1 MRRWL
6 PVALA
11 IAAITLLEFH
21 VFPGHSY
28 LRADSQIF
36 VAMIERL
43 AAPAFLSRD
52 LVATPP
58 HLVFTAFDEITL
70 LLHRVAHQDFQS
82 VLAWQQLAC
91 RAAAV
96 LGVFLLASS
105 AGIKDFPALLVA
117 ALVNLGAPLPGVS
130 VSITEPEPVPHAM
143 AFSLCLLALGLLATG
158 KPLLSGFAGGIALLY
173 QPATAAMLWAAVAL
187 SFILSRQLRP
197 LLRPML
203 TILFIFLLLLA
214 NLAQLQPGVIDSGAF
229 FHRIS
234 PGWLRV
240 LRERTPEV
248 IISTWSAKAIAFYL
262 LVFAGGV
269 LASVRIW
276 PSLNRQSKYM
286 GAILLFGGLL
296 SLPLSGILLEV
307 FRWSLIPQLQP
318 ARALLFTV
326 TLSLASA
333 TVAAARAVSSRKRL
347 EVAAWCAFTLAI
359 SIGTQAKTDNGLD
372 TTSRSSVRELA
383 SWARENTWGGSMFL
397 FPDAGRAIDPGAFR
411 AESIRAIYADWNG
424 GELSKYFE
432 DFAREWDSRWHS
444 TMAGTFSARRLQESL
459 DLPVDYYVLRRAN
472 ALERVRPVYSTRD
485 YVIYERHDLRKETMP
500 LKLIRPGSSSY

>member
-6 PVALA
+6 SVALA
-11 IAAITLLEFH
+11 VAAITLLEFH

-28 LRADSQIF
+28 LQADSQIF

-70 LLHRVAHQDFQS
+70 LLHRISHQDLQS

-91 RAAAV
+91 RAAAIV
-96 LGVFLLASS
+96 GVFLIASS
-105 AGIKDFPALLVA
+105 AGVRDRLALLIS
-117 ALVNLGAPLPGVS
+117 ALVNLGAALPGAA

-143 AFSLCLLALGLLATG
+143 AFSLCLLAMGLLATG
-158 KPLLSGFAGGIALLY
+158 KPLLSGFAGGVALLY
-173 QPATAAMLWAAVAL
+173 QPSTAALLWAAVFLA
-187 SFILSRQLRP
+187 FILDRQLRP

-203 TILFIFLLLLA
+203 TILFVFVLLLA

-229 FHRIS
+229 FRRIS

-248 IISTWSAKAIAFYL
+248 MISTWSGKAIAFYL
-262 LVFAGGV
+262 LVFIAGV
-269 LASVRIW
+269 AASARIW
-276 PSLNRQSKYM
+276 PSLNRQVRWM
-286 GAILLFGGLL
+286 GAILIFGGLL

-307 FRWSLIPQLQP
+307 CRWSLIPQLQP

-326 TLSLASA
+326 ALSMTAAS
-333 TVAAARAVSSRKRL
+333 VAGTQAGSGKRRI
-347 EVAAWCAFTLAI
+347 EVAAWCAFVLPI
-359 SIGTQAKTDNGLD
+359 PVGTQVRSFARPAIA
-372 TTSRSSVRELA
+372 SSSSVRELA
-383 SWARENTWGGSMFL
+383 SWAKENTWGGSMFL
-397 FPDAGRAIDPGAFR
+397 FPDAGRAIDPGVFR
-411 AESIRAIYADWNG
+411 AESIRAVYADWTG

-432 DFAREWDSRWHS
+432 DFASEWDSRWHS
-444 TMAGTFSARRLQESL
+444 TMAGTFSAGRLQESL

-472 ALERVRPVYSTRD
+472 ALERIRPVYSTRD
-485 YVIYERHDLRKETMP
+485 FVVYERHDLRNETAP
-500 LKLIRPGSSSY
+500 LKLIRAGGPSY